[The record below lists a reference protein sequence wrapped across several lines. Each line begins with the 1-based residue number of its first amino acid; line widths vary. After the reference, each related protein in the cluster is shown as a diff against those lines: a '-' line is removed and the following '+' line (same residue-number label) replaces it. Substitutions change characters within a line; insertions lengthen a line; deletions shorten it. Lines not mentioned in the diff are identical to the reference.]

1 MTDHCGYIALIGRTN
16 VGKST
21 LLNELI
27 GSTIAITCHKSHTT
41 RTRILG
47 ILTED
52 QYQMVFID
60 SPGLG
65 EKTSNA
71 LQRKMMRTTDHCI
84 AEADIIVFMTD
95 CYPLS
100 KADHA
105 ILKKLDKE
113 NKPTLVLF
121 NKIDRMDGP
130 IDYETL
136 ADLPEC
142 VKSVLPISASKGI
155 HIDLLIA
162 QLRLNLPE
170 RPYVFGTQEQ
180 SDQPLETQYA
190 EFIREQILL
199 QCHAEVPHT
208 THVAIEQAKR
218 MGKVMHIDALITVQ
232 TPGQKGII
240 IGKQGQQLKSIGQR
254 ARKRIEYLIDSKV
267 MLKLWVKVDPAW
279 MQRNDHHE

>member
-1 MTDHCGYIALIGRTN
+1 MTEHCGYIALIGRTN

-47 ILTED
+47 ILTEE
-52 QYQMVFID
+52 QYQMIFID

-65 EKTSNA
+65 EKTNNA
-71 LQRKMMRTTDHCI
+71 LQRKMMRTTDHCM

-95 CYPLS
+95 SYPLN

-105 ILKKLDKE
+105 ILKKVEKE
-113 NKPTLVLF
+113 QKPTILLF
-121 NKIDRMDGP
+121 NKIDRIRET
-130 IDYETL
+130 IDFNSMAT
-136 ADLPEC
+136 LPEC
-142 VKSVLPISASKGI
+142 IKTILPISATKGL
-155 HIDLLIA
+155 HLDLLIA
-162 QLRLNLPE
+162 QLRLNLPDK
-170 RPYVFGTQEQ
+170 PFIFGTQQQ

-208 THVAIEQAKR
+208 THVAIEKAERQ
-218 MGKVMHIDALITVQ
+218 GSIMHIDALITVQ

-240 IGKQGQQLKSIGQR
+240 IGKQGQQLKTIGQR
-254 ARKRIEYLIDSKV
+254 ARKRIEYLIQSKV
-267 MLKLWVKVDPAW
+267 MLKLWVKVDPTW